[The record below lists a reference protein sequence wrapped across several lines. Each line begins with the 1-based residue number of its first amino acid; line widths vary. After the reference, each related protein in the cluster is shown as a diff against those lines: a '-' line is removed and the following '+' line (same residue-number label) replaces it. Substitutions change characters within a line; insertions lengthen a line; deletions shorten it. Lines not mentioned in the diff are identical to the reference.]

1 MKLLLLGGTADA
13 RRLAKR
19 LQLPGIEI
27 IYSVAGLVRMPDVD
41 CQIISGGFSQFG
53 GLKAYIEQQ
62 NIDAV
67 LDATH
72 PYAEKMTATACSV
85 TQQLDLPYWR
95 FHRAPW
101 KAQGSDH
108 WQMFK
113 DWSQLLPALAGFKSV
128 FLTAG
133 QIDEAAVTAFADYSQ
148 QKQQRQLLRTA
159 VQPAQPLPD
168 SMSWIKAI
176 GPFDIEGE
184 LALMREHKIDALVSK
199 NSGGKA
205 TEAKLEAARQLDV
218 PVMMLKRPELPE
230 GINTFDEL
238 DACVAAVLN
247 TLKTS
252 DRNAF

>member
-19 LQLPGIEI
+19 LLRNGESRPDIEI

-41 CQIISGGFSQFG
+41 CEVISGGFSQFG
-53 GLKAYIEQQ
+53 GLQAYIEQQ

-72 PYAEKMTATACSV
+72 PYAEMMTATARAV
-85 TQQLDLPYWR
+85 TQQLNLPYWR

-101 KAQGSDH
+101 QAQAGDN
-108 WQMFK
+108 WQMFT
-113 DWSQLLPALAGFKSV
+113 DWPKLLAALKEFKSV

-133 QIDEAAVTAFADYSQ
+133 QIDEAAVAAFSKYGEQ
-148 QKQQRQLLRTA
+148 GQKQLLRTA
-159 VQPAQPLPD
+159 VQPKQQLPE

-176 GPFDIEGE
+176 GPFDLESE
-184 LALMREHKIDALVSK
+184 LARMQEHQVDVLVSK

-205 TEAKLEAARQLDV
+205 TEAKLEAARRLGI
-218 PVMMLKRPELPE
+218 PVMMLARPALPD
-230 GINTFDEL
+230 GITIFEQIDG
-238 DACVAAVLN
+238 CSVHILN
-247 TLKTS
+247 FGSKK
-252 DRNAF
+252 

>member
-19 LQLPGIEI
+19 LQRDDIEI

-41 CQIISGGFSQFG
+41 CDVISGGFSQFG
-53 GLKAYIEQQ
+53 GLQAYIEQQ

-72 PYAEKMTATACSV
+72 PYAETMTATAWAV

-101 KAQGSDH
+101 QTQVGDN
-108 WQMFK
+108 WQMFTG
-113 DWSQLLPALAGFKSV
+113 WPQMLAALEEFKSV

-133 QIDEAAVTAFADYSQ
+133 QIDETAVTTFAKYAEQ
-148 QKQQRQLLRTA
+148 GQKQLLRTA
-159 VQPAQPLPD
+159 VQPKQQLPD

-176 GPFDIEGE
+176 GPFDLENE
-184 LALMREHKIDALVSK
+184 LALMQEHQVDVLVSK

-205 TEAKLEAARQLDV
+205 TEAKLAAARSLGI
-218 PVMMLKRPELPE
+218 PVMMLARTVLPN
-230 GINTFDEL
+230 GIITFEQINV
-238 DACVAAVLN
+238 CSEHILN
-247 TLKTS
+247 FGSKK
-252 DRNAF
+252 